1 MYPSEEFF
9 VNISEI
15 KNKITSGE
23 LDASFIR
30 LYGNKEA
37 VVASHKERYL
47 DAINE
52 FEAIYG
58 DKDLSVFSV
67 GGRSEISGNH
77 TDHNLGRVIAAAVDL
92 DIIAVASKREDSVV
106 NVKSKG
112 FDPDK
117 VDLCEYT
124 EPIENKFFTS
134 ESIIAGVSKG
144 FKNAGYSVGGFD
156 AYTTSNVLGGSGLSS
171 SASFE
176 DMIGNIFNHFYNDGK
191 VENAEIA
198 KIAQFAENKFFG
210 KPCGLMDQTA
220 CAVGGFVAID
230 FADPTAPVIN
240 PLNFD
245 LSGAGYSLCIVST
258 GGSHADLN
266 EDYASIPAE
275 MKAVA
280 AHFGHPVLRGLSD
293 SEVIS
298 EIPALREKVG
308 DRAILR
314 ALHFIAE
321 DARVPKQAKALSDGD
336 LDTFFALVR
345 ESGNSSYKY
354 LQNVYTTKKVDEQG
368 LSLALCLTE
377 NYLSGKRAAW
387 RVHGGGFAGTIQ
399 AFVPNDEVEGY
410 RKFIDSAFGDGSCHV
425 LNVRP
430 DGAIKVI

>member
-58 DKDLSVFSV
+58 DKDVSVFSV

-245 LSGAGYSLCIVST
+245 LSGAGYSLCIFSQSSST
-258 GGSHADLN
+258 EKAFSLYFVIN
-266 EDYASIPAE
+266 SI
-275 MKAVA
+275 KFFFCAV
-280 AHFGHPVLRGLSD
+280 L
-293 SEVIS
+293 
-298 EIPALREKVG
+298 
-308 DRAILR
+308 
-314 ALHFIAE
+314 
-321 DARVPKQAKALSDGD
+321 
-336 LDTFFALVR
+336 
-345 ESGNSSYKY
+345 
-354 LQNVYTTKKVDEQG
+354 
-368 LSLALCLTE
+368 
-377 NYLSGKRAAW
+377 
-387 RVHGGGFAGTIQ
+387 
-399 AFVPNDEVEGY
+399 
-410 RKFIDSAFGDGSCHV
+410 
-425 LNVRP
+425 
-430 DGAIKVI
+430 